1 MLTYMNNERP
11 RYQFDSVSVAEFENE
26 LIEKD
31 FLGEISESF
40 DELKKLLPNLSQDL
54 KVYFGTNYDYGESGV
69 TGSAID
75 ADSIKIGIDPSVEDR
90 NKQHDKMRS
99 IVFHEGYH
107 IAQGFHLGKEFSAL
121 ESAVYEGCATVFER
135 DFADSAP
142 KWGDYHKEGEEKL
155 RQWYESMKSITAE
168 QYFEPSGETWR
179 KWAFYDSETDESW
192 RIYKVGAWIVD
203 DVMSRKGFSAVDL
216 NSMTAEEIL
225 AIWG

>member
-1 MLTYMNNERP
+1 MNSRFDTITVS
-11 RYQFDSVSVAEFENE
+11 QFEDEVLESQ
-26 LIEKD
+26 
-31 FLGEISESF
+31 FLHEISESYR
-40 DELKKLLPNLSQDL
+40 ELKILLPKLPETLQI
-54 KVYFGTNYDYGESGV
+54 YFGTNYDYGESGV

-135 DFADSAP
+135 DFAYSAP
-142 KWGDYHKEGEEKL
+142 QWGDYHKESEEKL

-168 QYFEPSGETWR
+168 QYFESSGETWR

-192 RIYKVGAWIVD
+192 RIYKVGTWIVD

-225 AIWG
+225 AVWE